1 LGIKKQ
7 YSQCRCFGN
16 NIGGIRAV
24 IGAGDILVKNVFEV
38 MPFENEIVLVKM
50 KGSDLDGLFNYYAET
65 EKNNPFLI
73 FT

>member
-1 LGIKKQ
+1 
-7 YSQCRCFGN
+7 
-16 NIGGIRAV
+16 
-24 IGAGDILVKNVFEV
+24 VKNVFEV

>member
-1 LGIKKQ
+1 
-7 YSQCRCFGN
+7 
-16 NIGGIRAV
+16 
-24 IGAGDILVKNVFEV
+24 VKNVFEV

-65 EKNNPFLI
+65 EKTIRFLI